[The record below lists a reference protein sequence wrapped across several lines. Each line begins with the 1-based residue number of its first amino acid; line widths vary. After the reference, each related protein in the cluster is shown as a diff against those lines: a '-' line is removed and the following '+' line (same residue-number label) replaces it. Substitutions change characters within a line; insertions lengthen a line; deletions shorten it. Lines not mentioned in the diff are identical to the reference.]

1 MSGPIRALIVFGTR
15 PEAIKMAPVLTQL
28 QLRPT
33 EFAPVVCVTAQ
44 HREMLD
50 QALGV
55 FGIKPDFDL
64 DLMTDNQSLAGL
76 SGRALMALDETMRE
90 VEPKLVLVQ
99 GDTSTAVVA
108 ALAAFYRQIPVAHI
122 EAGLRT
128 GLRYSPFPEEMNRK
142 MITVLASC
150 HFAPTEQ
157 ARQALLSE
165 GVSEKDIFV
174 TGNTVI
180 DAVQFI
186 AKSDPG
192 GRDGGKG
199 LVPQAQRLILVT
211 AHRREHFGGPLEEI
225 CLGLGQIVE
234 SYRDV
239 RVVYPV
245 HLNPNVRNAVHR
257 LLDGH
262 DRIQL
267 TPPVPYRDFVALL
280 LRAHVVLTDSGGV
293 QEEAAA
299 LSKPVLVMRESTERR
314 EGVAA
319 GVAKLVGVSSRA
331 IVAGVSQL
339 LDDSAEYARM
349 TCAPNPY
356 GDGHASER
364 IAEILTARFIE
375 R

>member
-1 MSGPIRALIVFGTR
+1 
-15 PEAIKMAPVLTQL
+15 MAPVVTQL
-28 QLRPT
+28 RLRPT
-33 EFAPVVCVTAQ
+33 RFAPVVCVTAQ

-50 QALGV
+50 QALEV
-55 FGIKPDFDL
+55 FGIRPDVDL
-64 DLMTDNQSLAGL
+64 DLMTENQSLAGL
-76 SGRALMALDETMRE
+76 LGRAVNALDETMR
-90 VEPKLVLVQ
+90 VIEPELVLVQ
-99 GDTSTAVVA
+99 GDTSTAMVA
-108 ALAAFYRQIPVAHI
+108 ALAAFYHRIPVAHV

-142 MITVLASC
+142 MIGVLASC
-150 HFAPTEQ
+150 HFAPTEK

-165 GVSEKDIFV
+165 GVPEKDVFV

-180 DAVQFI
+180 DAVRCI
-186 AKSDPG
+186 AKSDPCE
-192 GRDGGKG
+192 RDGVKG
-199 LVPQAQRLILVT
+199 LGQQVQRVIVVT
-211 AHRREHFGGPLEEI
+211 AHRREHFGEPLEEI
-225 CLGLGQIVE
+225 CLALRQIVE
-234 SYRDV
+234 RYHDV

-257 LLDGH
+257 LLDGN

-267 TPPVPYRDFVALL
+267 TSPVSYRDFVALL
-280 LRAHVVLTDSGGV
+280 IRAYLVLTDSGGV

-299 LSKPVLVMRESTERR
+299 LSKPVLVMRDSTERG
-314 EGVAA
+314 EGVTA
-319 GVAKLVGVSSRA
+319 GIAKLVGVTSRA

-349 TCAPNPY
+349 TRAPNPY

-364 IAEILTARFIE
+364 MAEILAARFFE